1 MGWNSIWQQVDH
13 RHEQTIS
20 HADWA
25 AASSSRKDDLVRS
38 CSRWSRS
45 RLSETGNLLEDLFL
59 FASSSQMPMKFL
71 DKKNKKNTFLH
82 PSESLWPPMGKTQWL
97 TQWCLGP
104 PPEWMSPR
112 PQSAEIFLQRLICPA
127 EVLLSICMI
136 IIWLTNVEQE
146 LVKVSHL
153 QKVIEDQ
160 LRLIQSNYSST
171 AKCLASTT
179 NEWKIITRWSG
190 SDVPTRCGLILT
202 HTLQQ

>member
-1 MGWNSIWQQVDH
+1 MLT
-13 RHEQTIS
+13 EQLHPAAGRTTL
-20 HADWA
+20 WEA
-25 AASSSRKDDLVRS
+25 AAVEDDTASLKQ
-38 CSRWSRS
+38 
-45 RLSETGNLLEDLFL
+45 ETCWRIFFI

-71 DKKNKKNTFLH
+71 DQKTFLH
-82 PSESLWPPMGKTQWL
+82 PSESLWPPMGKTL

-112 PQSAEIFLQRLICPA
+112 PQSAEIFLQRLIFPA

-171 AKCLASTT
+171 AKCPASTT
-179 NEWKIITRWSG
+179 DEWKIITRWSG
-190 SDVPTRCGLILT
+190 SDVPTRSGLILT
-202 HTLQQ
+202 HILQQ